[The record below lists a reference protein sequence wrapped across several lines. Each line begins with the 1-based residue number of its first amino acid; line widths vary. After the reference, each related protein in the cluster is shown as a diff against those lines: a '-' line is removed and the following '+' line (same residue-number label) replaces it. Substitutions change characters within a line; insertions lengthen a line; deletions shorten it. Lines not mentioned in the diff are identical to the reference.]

1 MVNDTIKD
9 LSLMEAAT
17 KYNNWIFSKVEPWLG
32 DHILEVGAGIGT
44 FTARLKQSA
53 ISLYA
58 IDNNPQCCDVLRQKY
73 PDIPIIQ
80 MDASDCEAMMELKGC
95 NIDTIV
101 CLNVL
106 EHIKNDVETL
116 KIFYD
121 ILIPTGVL
129 ILQVPALRVLY
140 GPIDKSLGH
149 KRRYSLDE
157 LREKIKNAGFSIE
170 DIYYMNSPAVYGW
183 FTNKLLGRKSQ
194 SASQIKIYDKLVSL
208 IRFSEEFSRPNIGLS
223 IFAIGVKL

>member
-1 MVNDTIKD
+1 MSDYTIKD
-9 LSLMEAAT
+9 LSLMKAAE
-17 KYNNWIFSKVEPWLG
+17 KYNNWIFNKIQPWLG
-32 DHILEVGAGIGT
+32 DHVLEVGAGIGT
-44 FTARLKQSA
+44 FTDRLKREA
-53 ISLYA
+53 LNVYA
-58 IDNNPQCCDVLRQKY
+58 IDSNPHCCDILRQKY
-73 PDIPIIQ
+73 PDVFVIQ
-80 MDASDCEAMMELKGC
+80 MDASSCEGMMEFKMC

-106 EHIKNDVETL
+106 EHIGDDDKTL

-129 ILQVPALRVLY
+129 ILQVPALRALY
-140 GPIDKSLGH
+140 GPIDRELGH

-157 LREKIKNAGFSIE
+157 LRVKIKNAGFSVE

-194 SASQIKIYDKLVSL
+194 SISQIKVYDKFVPF
-208 IRFSEEFSRPNIGLS
+208 IRFTEDFSRPNIGLS